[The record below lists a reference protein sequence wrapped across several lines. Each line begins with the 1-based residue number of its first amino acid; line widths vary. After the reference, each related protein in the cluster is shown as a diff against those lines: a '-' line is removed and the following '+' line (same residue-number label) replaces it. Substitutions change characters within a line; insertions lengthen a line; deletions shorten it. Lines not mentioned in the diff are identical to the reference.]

1 MTSKI
6 SSVKKH
12 PFFSFFTFT
21 LKKQTPLT
29 LLVSAFTLLLC
40 PGILLRDA
48 NDDLIG
54 EYHLGYWEF
63 ATYSFI
69 ILAAAVAL
77 VCMLLLLNFNFLF
90 NKKAGDMYNAL
101 PLTRNQLLLS
111 RSISAFIGGL
121 FLMTVSYAG
130 LVLVNFLPT
139 VEGVGVVTAINTY
152 LFMLLSLMV
161 LTAFCL
167 LFGVCCGGYFDT
179 VIAFATIN
187 IAPIII
193 VTFIFSFVQESTVGL
208 VFDSQYLVYL
218 TPIAV
223 VFYKLMNLTTQLERP
238 ENVIHAIAKTNAVT
252 VIGLIVFGA
261 LCVFAAIKL
270 FGKRKSETAG
280 EAYAFKFMPIIIS
293 LLVSMVGGFVIAIL
307 LTGDYSING
316 GFWLFFV
323 ICSILCS
330 IAIGAITNRGFKKVK
345 GSIISGAVAA
355 ALMAALIIS
364 GLFIGDYAE
373 KKIPTASSVKQV
385 YVGEI
390 DFTEHKDLVVNFHKG
405 IIECINEA
413 DYNAEYGEFPEVL
426 NNFCDFHF
434 EYTLKNGSIMKR
446 SYWYRYPDMS
456 RLHSEILAFMQTDS
470 FFKKYEKCIVAEPN
484 YSMINVHSHSTKFG
498 TMEEGEEQ
506 QNAIL
511 TEKEAEY
518 LISLFKKEMKKA
530 DISVFKEDTYGISI
544 SGNEWCEL
552 YIPRSFT
559 ETIGFLE
566 TKFTEYQNNIG

>member
-6 SSVKKH
+6 SLVKKH
-12 PFFSFFTFT
+12 PVFSFFKFT

-48 NDDLIG
+48 NDDLIR
-54 EYHLGYWEF
+54 EYNLGYWEF

-121 FLMTVSYAG
+121 FLMSVSYAG

-139 VEGVGVVTAINTY
+139 VEGVGVVTATNTY

-179 VIAFATIN
+179 VIAFATVN
-187 IAPIII
+187 VAPVII

-316 GFWLFFV
+316 GFWFFF
-323 ICSILCS
+323 IACSVLCS

-345 GSIISGAVAA
+345 GSIITGAVAA
-355 ALMAALIIS
+355 ALMATLVIS
-364 GLFIGDYAE
+364 GLYIADYAE
-373 KKIPTASSVKQV
+373 NRIPKAQSVKQV
-385 YVGEI
+385 FIGEI
-390 DFTEHKDLVVNFHKG
+390 DFTEHKELVVSLHKG
-405 IIECINEA
+405 IIESLNEELQI
-413 DYNAEYGEFPEVL
+413 EYGDFPEIV
-426 NNFCDFHF
+426 NNFDNFNF
-434 EYTLKNGSIMKR
+434 NYVMKNGGIMKR
-446 SYWYRYPDMS
+446 NYWYRSPDMS
-456 RLHSEILAFMQTDS
+456 KLHKDILTLMQTDN
-470 FFKKYEKCIVAEPN
+470 FFEKYEQCIVAEPN
-484 YSMINVHSHSTKFG
+484 YALINVHSHSTKFG

-506 QNAIL
+506 KNAIL

-518 LISLFKKEMKKA
+518 LISLFKKEMQVA
-530 DISVFKEDTYGISI
+530 DISVFKEETYGISV

-566 TKFTEYQNNIG
+566 TKFTEYENNIG

>member
-6 SSVKKH
+6 SLAKKH
-12 PFFSFFTFT
+12 PVFSFFKFT

-29 LLVSAFTLLLC
+29 LLVSAFILLLC

-48 NDDLIG
+48 NDDLIR

-121 FLMTVSYAG
+121 FLMTVSYVG

-364 GLFIGDYAE
+364 GLYIADYAE
-373 KKIPTASSVKQV
+373 NKIPKVENVEQVSVGK
-385 YVGEI
+385 I
-390 DFTEHKDLVVNFHKG
+390 DYTEYKDIAVNLHTG
-405 IIECINEA
+405 ILECLNE
-413 DYNAEYGEFPEVL
+413 DYSEDVAEDFPEVV
-426 NNFCDFHF
+426 NNFLNFNF
-434 EYTLKNGSIMKR
+434 EYVMKNGSVIKR
-446 SYWYRYPDMS
+446 HYWYRSPNMNKLS
-456 RLHSEILAFMQTDS
+456 GEILKLMQTDS
-470 FFKKYEKCIVAEPN
+470 FFKKFDVCTTPIPGYNRIT
-484 YSMINVHSHSTKFG
+484 VHSHSTKFG
-498 TMEEGEEQ
+498 TVEDDEEQ
-506 QNAIL
+506 LNAIL
-511 TEKEAEY
+511 TEKEAEH
-518 LISLFKKEMKKA
+518 LISLFKKEMQAA
-530 DISVFKEDTYGISI
+530 DMSVFKEKTYGISV

>member
-6 SSVKKH
+6 SLAKKH
-12 PFFSFFTFT
+12 PVFSFFKFT

-48 NDDLIG
+48 NDDLIR

-77 VCMLLLLNFNFLF
+77 VCMLLFLNFNFLF

-121 FLMTVSYAG
+121 FLMSVSYAG

-179 VIAFATIN
+179 VIAFATVN

-193 VTFIFSFVQESTVGL
+193 VTFVFSFVQESTVGL

-252 VIGLIVFGA
+252 VIGLMVFGA

-293 LLVSMVGGFVIAIL
+293 LLVSMVGGFVIAVL

-316 GFWLFFV
+316 GFWFFFIV
-323 ICSILCS
+323 CSVLCS

-355 ALMAALIIS
+355 ALMAALVIS
-364 GLFIGDYAE
+364 GLYIGEYSE
-373 KKIPTASSVKQV
+373 NRIPKVQSVKQV
-385 YVGEI
+385 YIGET
-390 DFTEHKDLVVNFHKG
+390 DFTEHKELVVNLHKG
-405 IIECINEA
+405 IIESLNEEF
-413 DYNAEYGEFPEVL
+413 NIEYGDFPEIV
-426 NNFCDFHF
+426 NNFDNFNF
-434 EYTLKNGSIMKR
+434 NYVMKNGSVMNR
-446 SYWYRYPDMS
+446 QYWYRSPDMS
-456 RLHSEILAFMQTDS
+456 KLHKDILTLMQTDN
-470 FFKKYEKCIVAEPN
+470 FFEKYEQCIVAEPS
-484 YSMINVHSHSTKFG
+484 YALINVHSHSTKFG

-506 QNAIL
+506 KNAIL

-518 LISLFKKEMKKA
+518 LISLFKKEMQAA
-530 DISVFKEDTYGISI
+530 DISVFKEDTYGISV

>member
-6 SSVKKH
+6 SLVKKH
-12 PFFSFFTFT
+12 PVFSFFKFT

-29 LLVSAFTLLLC
+29 LLVTAFTLLIC
-40 PGILLRDA
+40 PGMILRDA
-48 NDDLIG
+48 NDDLMR
-54 EYHLGYWEF
+54 EYSLGYWEF
-63 ATYSFI
+63 ATFSFI
-69 ILAAAVAL
+69 ILGAAVAL

-111 RSISAFIGGL
+111 RSISAFIGGF
-121 FLMTVSYAG
+121 FLMTLAYAG

-139 VEGVGVVTAINTY
+139 VEGVGAVTAINTY

-167 LFGVCCGGYFDT
+167 LIGVCCGGYFDT
-179 VIAFATIN
+179 VIAFAAIN
-187 IAPIII
+187 IAPVII
-193 VTFIFSFVQESTVGL
+193 VAFIFGFVEESVTGL
-208 VFDSQYLVYL
+208 VFDYMSLVYL
-218 TPIAV
+218 TPVALI
-223 VFYKLMNLTTQLERP
+223 FYKIMNLPTCIERP
-238 ENVIHAIAKTNAVT
+238 EIVSAMNKTTALT
-252 VIGLIVFGA
+252 VIGLAVFGA
-261 LCVFAAIKL
+261 FCLFTSIKL

-280 EAYAFKFMPIIIS
+280 EAYSFKFMPIIIS
-293 LLVSMVGGFVIAIL
+293 LLVSMVGGFVIAVL
-307 LTGDYSING
+307 LTGDYSVSG
-316 GFWLFFV
+316 GFWFFFV
-323 ICSILCS
+323 ICAILCS

-345 GSIISGAVAA
+345 GSIISGAFAA

-498 TMEEGEEQ
+498 TMEEGEEP

-511 TEKEAEY
+511 TEKEAAQ
-518 LISLFKKEMKKA
+518 LISLFKKEMQAA

-559 ETIGFLE
+559 ETINFLE
-566 TKFTEYQNNIG
+566 AKFAEYEAQND